1 MVIFEIMDEE
11 ATRIPPFMNA
21 LSDLVFQ
28 SLLLFDK
35 VDDLLLNF
43 FTEFEDLLYFES
55 CLTNLFLGCSFSKIV
70 DMSIS
75 AFLDSHD
82 LIDGPRSLGC
92 ASVC

>member
-1 MVIFEIMDEE
+1 MVILEVMNEE

-21 LSDLVFQ
+21 LSNLVFE

-35 VDDLLLNF
+35 FDDLLLNF
-43 FTEFEDLLYFES
+43 FTEFKDLLYFES
-55 CLTNLFLGCSFSKIV
+55 CLTNLFLGCSFSEIV
-70 DMSIS
+70 DMSIG

>member
-1 MVIFEIMDEE
+1 MNEE

-21 LSDLVFQ
+21 LSNLVFE

-43 FTEFEDLLYFES
+43 FTEFKDLLYFES

-70 DMSIS
+70 DMSVG

-82 LIDGPRSLGC
+82 LIDGPRGLGC